1 MLGERPWR
9 AAYVE
14 PCRRPTDGRYGQ
26 NPNRLARYY
35 QFQVILKPAPKDILN
50 VFLRSL
56 KAIGLDCKRHD
67 VRWLEDDWESPTL
80 GAGGVGW
87 EVRLDGMEITQ
98 FTYFQQM
105 AGVALKPIPVEIT
118 YGLERL
124 GLFVQKKNAIYDL
137 KWNDEATYG
146 QLYKESEKQFSNYHF
161 DCIDAPGLRRHFDD
175 YEREFLR
182 LAETGNYMPA
192 YDYVLKCSHTFNLL
206 DASASIS
213 VAERTRYISR
223 VRGLA
228 KKSAQAYLESL
239 EQKNG

>member
-1 MLGERPWR
+1 MNFQELLLTLQRFWMKQGCLLLHPHDLEKGAGTFNPATFFGVLGERPWR

-105 AGVALKPIPVEIT
+105 AGVALKP
-118 YGLERL
+118 
-124 GLFVQKKNAIYDL
+124 
-137 KWNDEATYG
+137 
-146 QLYKESEKQFSNYHF
+146 
-161 DCIDAPGLRRHFDD
+161 
-175 YEREFLR
+175 
-182 LAETGNYMPA
+182 
-192 YDYVLKCSHTFNLL
+192 
-206 DASASIS
+206 
-213 VAERTRYISR
+213 
-223 VRGLA
+223 
-228 KKSAQAYLESL
+228 
-239 EQKNG
+239 